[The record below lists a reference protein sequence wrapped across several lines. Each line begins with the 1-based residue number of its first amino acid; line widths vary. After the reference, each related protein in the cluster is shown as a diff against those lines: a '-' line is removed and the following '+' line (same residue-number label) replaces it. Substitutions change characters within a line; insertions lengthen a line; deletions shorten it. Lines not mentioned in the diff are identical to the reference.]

1 MLQTGQFPL
10 FRVLGSPLRPLWP
23 LRLLA
28 ILRWLRPPFLSIA
41 ADRDDHSSAVAADQG
56 RLFLDADYVSVE
68 ATPVAPERFSII
80 DRASLGEIVVSLT
93 THVSRT
99 LPPRFAQTLPCFSCW
114 SPDLS
119 GRVRLQR
126 VRAHHSWSSE
136 LRCRDGPFW
145 ASRGGE
151 RLTPVG
157 SLSLFS
163 ALFLLTPV
171 GSSPQVSLPLATSTP
186 ALGLAAFRG
195 VMLAHVPTRL

>member
-1 MLQTGQFPL
+1 MLAGFLARRAFLSSALPDLSLASWLVREILSCACLPAAPQAVAPAAYSAPYPDAEPVVAVLLQTGQSSL
-10 FRVLGSPLRPLWP
+10 FRVLGSPFRPLWP

-41 ADRDDHSSAVAADQG
+41 ADRDDHSSAVAADYG

-99 LPPRFAQTLPCFSCW
+99 LPPRFEQTLPSFSCW

-119 GRVRLQR
+119 GRV
-126 VRAHHSWSSE
+126 S
-136 LRCRDGPFW
+136 
-145 ASRGGE
+145 AS
-151 RLTPVG
+151 TSP
-157 SLSLFS
+157 
-163 ALFLLTPV
+163 
-171 GSSPQVSLPLATSTP
+171 SSPSLVLGASLP
-186 ALGLAAFRG
+186 
-195 VMLAHVPTRL
+195 

>member
-1 MLQTGQFPL
+1 MAAAAQAVAPAAYSAPYPDAEPVLLQTGQFSL
-10 FRVLGSPLRPLWP
+10 FRVFGSPFRPLWP

-41 ADRDDHSSAVAADQG
+41 ADRDDHSSAVAADYG

-99 LPPRFAQTLPCFSCW
+99 LPPQFAQTFPSVSCW

-119 GRVRLQR
+119 GRV
-126 VRAHHSWSSE
+126 S
-136 LRCRDGPFW
+136 
-145 ASRGGE
+145 AS
-151 RLTPVG
+151 TSP
-157 SLSLFS
+157 
-163 ALFLLTPV
+163 
-171 GSSPQVSLPLATSTP
+171 SSPSLVLGASLP
-186 ALGLAAFRG
+186 
-195 VMLAHVPTRL
+195 